1 MKIPL
6 TKWRADK
13 LAIEYSMLIVSHSA
27 QSVTFNI
34 FFNPKGEYKTIVCIT
49 ICTVLLH
56 IMGLYPPRISLQS
69 STLMI
74 VTPFKNVFPNLNIT
88 YWKVTISNEDF
99 SGIET
104 KAIESDIF
112 PGSLYI
118 RLVQNIWRSRNV
130 SCSKL
135 IWRIRLKFSSNQF
148 ALFSISGCNK
158 NIQNIRS
165 VMFFQR
171 NYSSINISWVKK
183 KKICS
188 I

>member
-13 LAIEYSMLIVSHSA
+13 LTIEYSMLIVSHSA

-104 KAIESDIF
+104 KSIESNIF

-118 RLVQNIWRSRNV
+118 YQIGAKLLKGPRTYHVQSSFDGPDWNFFPTNFNQKGLTTNSWRLSSLKRS
-130 SCSKL
+130 
-135 IWRIRLKFSSNQF
+135 
-148 ALFSISGCNK
+148 
-158 NIQNIRS
+158 
-165 VMFFQR
+165 
-171 NYSSINISWVKK
+171 
-183 KKICS
+183 
-188 I
+188 